1 MISTHFKN
9 ILPFLFLVLPGTGN
23 PDPSREYIFF
33 ALFRFTSPPVRPCLG
48 SFSSL
53 PRLQFVLASA
63 LFRPCLGSR
72 SSLPVGSFSSMP
84 RLLFV
89 LASASLRLCL
99 ASCSSLHASAP
110 FRPCLGFNSSLPRHL
125 FTLACL
131 GSFSSLPRLHF
142 VLASALVHSSDV
154 LTTDIFLQN
163 ASVRMPTQRSAQGGE
178 TLENVEITWRGC
190 RPTAPKAAER
200 VEVSGL
206 DNKYESAGQSFFP
219 LAELVPCELALFM
232 SRR

>member
-1 MISTHFKN
+1 MSTFSSLFFASPRLLFVLTSAPLGFN
-9 ILPFLFLVLPGTGN
+9 SSSCLGSSSILPRLLFVLASAP
-23 PDPSREYIFF
+23 F
-33 ALFRFTSPPVRPCLG
+33 RPCLG

-53 PRLQFVLASA
+53 PRLHFVFASPPVH
-63 LFRPCLGSR
+63 PC
-72 SSLPVGSFSSMP
+72 MP
-84 RLLFV
+84 RLLSV
-89 LASASLRLCL
+89 LASVSIRPCL
-99 ASCSSLHASAP
+99 ATCSSLHASAP
-110 FRPCLGFNSSLPRHL
+110 FRP
-125 FTLACL
+125 CL

-206 DNKYESAGQSFFP
+206 DNKYESASQSLFA